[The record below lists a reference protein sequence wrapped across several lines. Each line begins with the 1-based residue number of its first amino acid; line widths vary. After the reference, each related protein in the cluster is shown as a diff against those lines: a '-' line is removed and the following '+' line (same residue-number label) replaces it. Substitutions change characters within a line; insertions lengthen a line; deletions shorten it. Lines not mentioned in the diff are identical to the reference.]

1 MANEILLSIILLFA
15 INYNSCFIF
24 VNGECGSETATW
36 SNNALGE
43 WSMLLLNE
51 SSCCFVNECTIRI
64 KESNVL
70 LNIINKT
77 ADWIAATNSTNLFT
91 IPVTSNNFIAYC
103 SLEDDNNAS
112 LFVFFAVATIIIII
126 SSSLNIVLHLVVKD
140 LHTTPGYLIIGIC
153 GTTIIIYLAILI
165 TAIFQYLHT
174 VNGNTAICG
183 VFKYMMLCF
192 IITYTML
199 KATYLFHFAFLMYRS
214 YISHPY
220 EEKNKKLLYI
230 YVVVNAAGTTVC
242 SALIITLDQIRYR
255 NALDTSNG
263 YCTSHFFNEVGTSDY
278 LYDNYIY
285 VLSLFSTLTAIG
297 IVFLIIGLTLYY
309 LITKRCCAC
318 SSMTGPSDVR
328 VSLTLTSA
336 TALGALILVI
346 LLLAGFNE
354 DVSVM
359 AGNIGICVEQ
369 VILLIAFLTST
380 KTQDKL
386 KKYFYRR
393 KTIDASS

>member
-1 MANEILLSIILLFA
+1 MANGIILFSLFV
-15 INYNSCFIF
+15 ITSVIF
-24 VNGECGSETATW
+24 AKGNRCGSEVTTW
-36 SNNALGE
+36 PTNEIAEESK
-43 WSMLLLNE
+43 LLFNE
-51 SSCCFVNECTIRI
+51 TDYCFVDEYTIRI
-64 KESNVL
+64 KKSNVL
-70 LNIINKT
+70 LDIINKSNDCIT
-77 ADWIAATNSTNLFT
+77 ATNSTNFFT
-91 IPVTSNNFIAYC
+91 IPVTSNNSVAYC
-103 SLEDDNNAS
+103 SIEDDPNVNYFIFS
-112 LFVFFAVATIIIII
+112 VIISFIIII
-126 SSSLNIVLHLVVKD
+126 SSSLNIVLHLIVKE
-140 LHTTPGYLIIGIC
+140 LRSTPGYIIIGIC
-153 GTTIIIYLAILI
+153 GTTILIYLSILI

-336 TALGALILVI
+336 TALGALILVV